1 MDKDERN
8 QFERLRYK
16 HSLDLDPEITIRE
29 MAKMTGLGAS
39 TISKLERMGGDNV
52 TISTIKA
59 YRDNIPNLSYEY
71 LFGEIPTRDNK
82 YYELGKLFPFDDTFY
97 KNLQQLLT
105 LDENKHF
112 IEFMLSALLHNPQE
126 LFYALIT
133 VFNTLYK
140 INNIQQDKA
149 LSASEKTE
157 MIKIQEYIFNQSTI
171 EFLENSI
178 MPLLQRGFALKNEQ
192 LENEALATQE
202 MINELPQ
209 IEEPSITVA
218 LKSAIPIEKQSN

>member
-29 MAKMTGLGAS
+29 MAEMIGLGAS

-52 TISTIKA
+52 TVSTIKA

-71 LFGEIPTRDNK
+71 LFGEVSTRDNK

-105 LDENKHF
+105 LDENNHF
-112 IEFMLSALLHNPQE
+112 IEFMLSAFLHNPQE

-157 MIKIQEYIFNQSTI
+157 MIKMQEYIFNQSTI

-178 MPLLQRGFALKNEQ
+178 MPLLQRGFASKNEH

-209 IEEPSITVA
+209 IEEPSITIA
-218 LKSAIPIEKQSN
+218 LKSVIPIEKQSN